1 MLTASG
7 QSRIEG
13 LLIKI
18 TVIRLVLT
26 MERAMFSSSM
36 KILKSNG
43 EKLGEF
49 ESGTFQVLLE
59 LEMNLDLRAQLW
71 ELNITSSQGN

>member
-43 EKLGEF
+43 EKPGEF
-49 ESGTFQVLLE
+49 ESGTF
-59 LEMNLDLRAQLW
+59 
-71 ELNITSSQGN
+71 